1 MKVSLTRPDT
11 PATRKIRRIDEAMT
25 NLFRQREQA
34 LRERG
39 DELGFKPCGD
49 CFDGFCTM
57 NCSSAPIIM
66 KVSYP

>member
-1 MKVSLTRPDT
+1 MTLAKPDT
-11 PATRKIRRIDEAMT
+11 PATRKIRRIDQAMT

-39 DELGFKPCGD
+39 AELGFTPCGD

-66 KVSYP
+66 KVFP

>member
-1 MKVSLTRPDT
+1 MSYDPPPTI
-11 PATRKIRRIDEAMT
+11 AQRKINRLDERIAELQAKRMD
-25 NLFRQREQA
+25 A

-39 DELGFKPCGD
+39 AELGFRPCGD

-66 KVSYP
+66 KVLP